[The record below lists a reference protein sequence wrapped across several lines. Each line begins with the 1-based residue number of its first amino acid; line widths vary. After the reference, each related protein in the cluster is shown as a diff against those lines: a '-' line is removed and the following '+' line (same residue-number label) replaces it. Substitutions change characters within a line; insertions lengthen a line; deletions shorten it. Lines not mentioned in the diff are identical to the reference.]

1 MDSDKG
7 MEGVLFMKR
16 FTALAASL
24 ILCLTATARDDA
36 RLLNAIGDVETG
48 HLRNPR
54 GAVGKA
60 GERGRY
66 QMKPEA
72 WTEANKV
79 LRTAARP
86 PCDWSHWQDS
96 VVQDVMAAA
105 YLAAIRTRLK
115 AAGYLNPTPAQLALA
130 WNVGPTAAIARRMI
144 PNDYARRVQN
154 IYFATR

>member
-1 MDSDKG
+1 
-7 MEGVLFMKR
+7 MKR

>member
-1 MDSDKG
+1 
-7 MEGVLFMKR
+7 MKR
-16 FTALAASL
+16 FTAIAASL
-24 ILCLTATARDDA
+24 ILGLSVSAKDDA

-48 HLRNPR
+48 HIRNPR

-72 WTEANKV
+72 WKEANAV
-79 LRTAARP
+79 LADSARP
-86 PCDWSHWQDS
+86 PCDWSHWKDA

-105 YLAAIRTRLK
+105 YLSALRRHLAS
-115 AAGYLNPTPAQLALA
+115 AGYPNPSPAQLALA
-130 WNVGPTAAIARRMI
+130 WNVGPTAAVSRRLVL
-144 PNDYARRVQN
+144 NDYARRVQN

>member
-1 MDSDKG
+1 
-7 MEGVLFMKR
+7 MKR

-24 ILCLTATARDDA
+24 IFCLTATARDDA

-66 QMKPEA
+66 QMKPKA
-72 WTEANKV
+72 WTEANDV
-79 LRTAARP
+79 LREASRP
-86 PCDWSHWQDS
+86 PCAWSHWQDS

-105 YLAAIRTRLK
+105 YLKALRRRL
-115 AAGYLNPTPAQLALA
+115 ASAGYPNPTPAQLALA
-130 WNVGPTAAIARRMI
+130 WNVGPTAAIARRML
-144 PNDYARRVQN
+144 PNDYATRVQN